1 MLMRRLPIL
10 PVKDLVVFPYIYM
23 PISVGRPFSKKAV
36 SEAIA
41 SHDSEIIV
49 VLQKDPLEVS
59 PKKDDDFYDKAVV
72 CKIVNFEPMDKT
84 KTTHKLLVQGMTRV
98 SLTKVLSKSGV
109 LMGDYSPID
118 NVTFDLNKKTNN
130 TLYEA
135 FTKDLL
141 HIIEKGFISEA
152 LIPSEELRNPIA
164 TCYLLLALSQQAT
177 ECQALMGIDEGI
189 IIVKEAYEE
198 VLKQKKFIGMKDGI
212 IDQAKESMTQNQK
225 EYFLKE
231 QMKAIRKELGEDEE
245 NDVEKY
251 TTKFEEVQEH
261 LNESAK
267 EEILKNIKKLK
278 NAVSES
284 YEVTVTRNY
293 LDSVFELPWGK
304 SSEQVIDIVESKE
317 LLNDQHCHLDEVKER
332 ILEFLSIL
340 KLNPNSNAP
349 IVCFVGP
356 PGVGKTSFAQ
366 SIAQAI
372 GRESTRISLGGVK
385 DESEIRGHRKTY
397 VGAMP
402 GKIIQGMRTC
412 GVMNPVFILDEIDK
426 MSSDFKG
433 DPSSAMLEVLDPE
446 QNCTFKDHYMNID
459 FDLSKVLFV
468 CTANSLDSIPHALR
482 DRLEIIPISGYCEEE
497 KIDITKKYIIPKR
510 LKSAGLSSK
519 DVYISKN
526 LLKNIIR
533 DYSKEYGVRELER
546 QIGKIC
552 RKVAK
557 KKAEGKF
564 EKSIKLTKEN
574 LHTYLG
580 VPIFSSIEDN
590 KNGVGVVTG
599 LAWTPVGGEL
609 LKLEVIALEE
619 KGETILTGRLG
630 EVMQE
635 SAKIGVSIIKN
646 NASKF
651 DVPADFFEHKRLH
664 IHAPAGAV
672 PKDGPSAGVALVSC
686 IVSRMTGRKIK
697 DSIAMTGE
705 VTLSGKVLPVGGI
718 REKVLAAI
726 RSNIKKVLIPIDNR
740 KDFED
745 IPEFLTKKI
754 EVTYLSHVTDA
765 IEEIF

>member
-1 MLMRRLPIL
+1 MRRLPIL

-36 SEAIA
+36 FDAIS
-41 SHDSEIIV
+41 SHNSEIIV
-49 VLQKDPLEVS
+49 VLQKDPNELN
-59 PKKDDDFYDKAVV
+59 PKKDMDFHGKAVV

-84 KTTHKLLVQGMTRV
+84 KTTYKLLVQGLSRV
-98 SLTKVLSKSGV
+98 SLSKIITKSGI
-109 LMGDYSPID
+109 LMGDYSPIA
-118 NVTFDLNKKTNN
+118 NVSFDLSKKINSN
-130 TLYEA
+130 LYES

-141 HIIEKGFISEA
+141 HIVEKGFISEA

-164 TCYLLLALSQQAT
+164 TCYLLLALTQNPLESQKT
-177 ECQALMGIDEGI
+177 LDVDEGI
-189 IIVKEAYEE
+189 IIVKQSYEE

-212 IDQAKESMTQNQK
+212 IDQAKESMNQNQK

-231 QMKAIRKELGEDEE
+231 QMKVIRKELGEEEE
-245 NDVEKY
+245 NAVEKY
-251 TTKFEEVQEH
+251 TAKFEEVQEF
-261 LNESAK
+261 LNDSAK

-284 YEVTVTRNY
+284 YDVSVTRNY
-293 LDSVFELPWGK
+293 LDAVFELPWGK
-304 SSEQVIDIVESKE
+304 KSEQVIDISDAKE
-317 LLNDQHCHLDEVKER
+317 LLNEQHCHLDEVKER

-340 KLNPNSNAP
+340 KLNPDSNAP

-366 SIAQAI
+366 SIASAI

-402 GKIIQGMRTC
+402 GKIMQGMRSC
-412 GVMNPVFILDEIDK
+412 GVINPVFILDEIDK
-426 MSSDFKG
+426 MSSDYRG

-446 QNCTFKDHYMNID
+446 QNCTFKDHYMNIE

-468 CTANSLDSIPHALR
+468 CTANSIDTIPHALR
-482 DRLEIIPISGYCEEE
+482 DRLEIIALSGYCEEE
-497 KIDITKKYIIPKR
+497 KIDIAKKYVIQKQLKR
-510 LKSAGLSSK
+510 TGLSTK
-519 DVYISKN
+519 DICISKN

-533 DYSKEYGVRELER
+533 DYTKEYGVRELER
-546 QIGKIC
+546 QVAKVC

-564 EKSIKLTKEN
+564 EKTIKLTKDN
-574 LHTYLG
+574 LHNYLG
-580 VPIFSSIEDN
+580 VPVFSAVEDS
-590 KNGVGVVTG
+590 KNGVGIVTG
-599 LAWTPVGGEL
+599 LAWTSVGGEL

-619 KGETILTGRLG
+619 KGEPILTGRLG

-635 SAKIGVSIIKN
+635 SAKIGISIIKN
-646 NASKF
+646 NADTF
-651 DVPADFFEHKRLH
+651 GVPAEFFAEKRLH

-672 PKDGPSAGVALVSC
+672 PKEGPSAGVALVSC
-686 IVSRMTGRKIK
+686 IVSRMTGKKIK

-726 RSNIKKVLIPIDNR
+726 RSNIKRVLIPVDNQ

-754 EVTYLSHVTDA
+754 EVTYLTHVSDA
-765 IEEIF
+765 IKEIF